1 MLSRAYTG
9 FKPKDCYMTP
19 GKKHPITFTALLTLI
34 FVFTTPLFAEEKPV
48 AVLAEISGTVLINSH
63 GSWGVKPEV
72 NLPLYSGDRVVTRV
86 GTAKVL
92 FSDGAV
98 LDIQKNSNLII
109 QEREQSRGIAQKV
122 NFIERRVLLF
132 LGKLNFKTGKS
143 TIETRFETTKAV
155 IGIRGTAGILSIGP
169 EGSTYI
175 FFTEGGAKYFIGD
188 FIRGVAP
195 EVRVELADQNPIQ
208 RAAFV
213 ARAAA
218 SQAEK
223 TQAKVRAGVMPQV
236 QLDLAKAIE
245 KEVTAL
251 EKKTAAES
259 LLGSPDVNVQ
269 NRAKEQIAEAEE
281 AIRTAKLGEQ
291 KAINNGADPQFRGFS
306 SDEPGFDVPANPSL
320 LKKSGT

>member
-1 MLSRAYTG
+1 MALNKNHRL
-9 FKPKDCYMTP
+9 
-19 GKKHPITFTALLTLI
+19 TFAAVFALL
-34 FVFTTPLFAEEKPV
+34 FVLAPHLYAEEEPV
-48 AVLAEISGTVLINSH
+48 AVLAEVSGTVLINSR

-86 GTAKVL
+86 GSVKVL
-92 FSDGAV
+92 FKDGAV

-109 QEREQSRGIAQKV
+109 QEREQSRGVVQKV

-143 TIETRFETTKAV
+143 NIETRFETTKAV

-169 EGSTYI
+169 DGKTYI
-175 FFTEGGAKYFIGD
+175 LFTEGGAKYLIGD

-195 EVRVELADQNPIQ
+195 EVRVELADQYPIQ
-208 RAAFV
+208 RAAFL

-218 SQAEK
+218 NQAEK
-223 TQAKVRAGVMPQV
+223 TEQKVRAGVMPPV

-245 KEVTAL
+245 KEVTA
-251 EKKTAAES
+251 TANKISAES

-269 NRAKEQIAEAEE
+269 NRAKEQIAEAEAVIKAAKE
-281 AIRTAKLGEQ
+281 EQLRAIE
-291 KAINNGADPQFRGFS
+291 NGADPQFRGFS
-306 SDEPGFDVPANPSL
+306 SDEPGFNVPSSPSA
-320 LKKSGT
+320 LKKSDT

>member
-1 MLSRAYTG
+1 MMALNKNHRLEFAAV
-9 FKPKDCYMTP
+9 F
-19 GKKHPITFTALLTLI
+19 ALL
-34 FVFTTPLFAEEKPV
+34 FVLAPPLYAEEEPV
-48 AVLAEISGTVLINSH
+48 AVLSEISGTVLINSR

-86 GTAKVL
+86 GSAKVL

-98 LDIQKNSNLII
+98 LDVQKNSNLII
-109 QEREQSRGIAQKV
+109 QEREQTRGIAQKV

-143 TIETRFETTKAV
+143 NIETRFETTKAV

-169 EGSTYI
+169 EGNTYI
-175 FFTEGGAKYFIGD
+175 FFSEGGAKYFIGD
-188 FIRGVAP
+188 FIKGVAP

-208 RAAFV
+208 RAAFL

-218 SQAEK
+218 GQAEK
-223 TQAKVRAGVMPQV
+223 TAEKVRAGVMPQV
-236 QLDLAKAIE
+236 QLDLARAIE

-259 LLGSPDVNVQ
+259 LLGSPDETVQ
-269 NRAKEQIAEAEE
+269 SKAKEQIAEAEE
-281 AIRTAKLGEQ
+281 AIRTAKLEEQ
-291 KAINNGADPQFRGFS
+291 KAIDNGADPQFRGFS

>member
-1 MLSRAYTG
+1 MMALNKNHRL
-9 FKPKDCYMTP
+9 
-19 GKKHPITFTALLTLI
+19 TFAAVFALL
-34 FVFTTPLFAEEKPV
+34 FVLAPPLYAEEEPV
-48 AVLAEISGTVLINSH
+48 AVLAELSGTVLINSQ

-86 GTAKVL
+86 GTVKVL
-92 FSDGAV
+92 FKDGAI

-143 TIETRFETTKAV
+143 NIETRFETNKAV

-169 EGSTYI
+169 DGKTYI
-175 FFTEGGAKYFIGD
+175 LFTEGGAKYLIGE

-208 RAAFV
+208 RAAFL

-218 SQAEK
+218 SQVEK
-223 TQAKVRAGVMPQV
+223 TEEKVRAGVMPQV
-236 QLDLAKAIE
+236 QLDLSKAIE
-245 KEVTAL
+245 KEVAAT
-251 EKKTAAES
+251 ENKISAES
-259 LLGSPDVNVQ
+259 LLGSPDATVQ
-269 NRAKEQIAEAEE
+269 NRAKEQIAEAEKTIKAAKQE
-281 AIRTAKLGEQ
+281 QLRAIE
-291 KAINNGADPQFRGFS
+291 NGADPQFRGFS
-306 SDEPGFDVPANPSL
+306 SDEPGFDVPSNPSV
-320 LKKSGT
+320 LKKSDT

>member
-1 MLSRAYTG
+1 MALNKYRYQILSVAVW
-9 FKPKDCYMTP
+9 
-19 GKKHPITFTALLTLI
+19 
-34 FVFTTPLFAEEKPV
+34 VFLFAFTPPLYAQEEPV
-48 AVLAEISGTVLINSH
+48 AVLAEVSGTVLINSR

-86 GTAKVL
+86 GTVKVL
-92 FSDGAV
+92 FKDGAV
-98 LDIQKNSNLII
+98 LDVQKNSNLII
-109 QEREQSRGIAQKV
+109 QEREQSRGVVQKI

-143 TIETRFETTKAV
+143 NIETRFETTKAV

-169 EGSTYI
+169 EGNTYI
-175 FFTEGGAKYFIGD
+175 HFTEGGAKYFIGD

-208 RAAFV
+208 RAAFL

-218 SQAEK
+218 NQAEK
-223 TQAKVRAGVMPQV
+223 TEEKVRAGVMPPV
-236 QLDLAKAIE
+236 QLDLARAIE

-269 NRAKEQIAEAEE
+269 ITAKEQIAEAEE
-281 AIRTAKLGEQ
+281 AIRTAKLEQ
-291 KAINNGADPQFRGFS
+291 QEAIKNGADPQFRGFS